1 MQNLQVQRSKWR
13 TLKEAKTETIK
24 EKLKSWESSSAAGG
38 LKVKDARFTFTDQR
52 WSNATYMSRYRS
64 LYYFISFILPFC
76 ISSNYIPY
84 PIIVGSVC
92 RGSPLNL
99 PWSKAHVV
107 PEEVKEGGL
116 SVSLQ
121 LESYWNTLLIKTVKI
136 WIGFGQMEIAV
147 LESGLSLVFFIF
159 NNLARQEFDLKL
171 CTLFPV
177 LHLSRGF
184 VSSLDLLNRCFSTD
198 GAEERAGNSWT

>member
-64 LYYFISFILPFC
+64 LYYFISFILPSC

-121 LESYWNTLLIKTVKI
+121 LESCKLTEKHTANKNCENLNWLWTNGNCSAGK
-136 WIGFGQMEIAV
+136 WSQ
-147 LESGLSLVFFIF
+147 SGL
-159 NNLARQEFDLKL
+159 
-171 CTLFPV
+171 
-177 LHLSRGF
+177 LHIQ
-184 VSSLDLLNRCFSTD
+184 
-198 GAEERAGNSWT
+198 